1 MSTFPDQ
8 TELRTAAL
16 RMQRAL
22 RSLDGLTLADQFG
35 ELFFMGVEEFE
46 QLVNRRALP
55 DQPWNYTDDTE
66 MALSVV
72 LSLREHGQIEQDSLM
87 DSFALRHDMT
97 RGYGPSMRRVLSDV
111 REGAVWRATIAGAFE
126 GQGSWGNGSAMRAG
140 PIGAYFADDLP
151 ACIEQTRLSSLT
163 THTHPEA
170 VAGAIAVAV
179 SAALACREAEQPSTE
194 FILTVASHVPDS
206 EVGSRL
212 RRSSRIAPGTSPV
225 HAGHMLGNGS
235 EISAQDT
242 VPFAVWCAA
251 HHLHDYEEA
260 LWNAVSAGGDR
271 DTICAI
277 VGSIVA
283 MSSRTVFPA
292 AWMSRRE
299 AYPQWFT
306 GAL

>member
-1 MSTFPDQ
+1 MSRIDETR
-8 TELRTAAL
+8 L
-16 RMQRAL
+16 QRAL
-22 RSLDGLTLADQFG
+22 RSLDGLTLGDQFG
-35 ELFFMGVEEFE
+35 ELFFLEVTQFE
-46 QLVNRRALP
+46 DLVGNRKVPEQA
-55 DQPWNYTDDTE
+55 WHYTDDTE

-72 LSLREHGQIEQDSLM
+72 LNLRQHGKIDQDSLM
-87 DSFALRHDMT
+87 HSFALRHDMT

-111 REGAVWRATIAGAFE
+111 REGAAWRTTIAGTFE

-151 ACIEQTRLSSLT
+151 ACIEQSQLSSLA

-170 VAGAIAVAV
+170 VAGALAVAV
-179 SAALACREAEQPSTE
+179 SAALACHDSKPSPAE
-194 FILTVASHVPDS
+194 FILAVADYIPDS
-206 EVGSRL
+206 EVRSRL
-212 RRSSRIAPGTSPV
+212 LRASRLAPGTSPV

-235 EISAQDT
+235 EISAPDT

-251 HHLHDYEEA
+251 QHLGDYEEA

-283 MSSRTVFPA
+283 MSSRTTLPA
-292 AWMSRRE
+292 NWMSLME
-299 AYPQWFT
+299 PYPQWFRE
-306 GAL
+306 AL